1 EYLVAGRRLEPIFY
15 TATLVTVV
23 LGGATTNGGV
33 GLGYEHGVSGMWMVA
48 AIVVEIISL
57 SMGFSPLLQRLKSYT
72 VVQMLTLRYGH
83 EATQGASFVMLAYT
97 LMICATSTGAYASI
111 FVVLFDWERWVS
123 VLVGGSVVLI
133 YSVIGGMFSI
143 TLADV

>member
-1 EYLVAGRRLEPIFY
+1 
-15 TATLVTVV
+15 
-23 LGGATTNGGV
+23 V
-33 GLGYEHGVSGMWMVA
+33 GLGYEHGISGMWMVA
-48 AIVVEIISL
+48 AIGIGIIILSL
-57 SMGFSPLLQRLKSYT
+57 AFAPLLQRLKIYT

-111 FVVLFDWERWVS
+111 FVVLFDWGRWVS

-133 YSVIGGMFSI
+133 YSVSGGMCGIS
-143 TLADV
+143 LADGWVVVVMCSG